1 MKTALT
7 LLILLTL
14 ISFDTFAQHLLQ
26 RDLPDD
32 AHARIGKGVISG
44 NVAYSPDGL
53 RLAVASGI
61 GIWVYDTATYEAVFL
76 LSGHTQEV
84 TSVVFSLDGNT
95 IASADGNWEDNNLRL
110 WDAVTGEEKFA
121 LAGGFLEFGGIAFSP
136 DGNTLAST
144 DFSGIRLWDTDTGE
158 EKQII
163 KTGGN
168 VASLAF
174 SPDGETLASGG
185 WLQDGTIRLW
195 DVETGTEKLAITEG
209 SDSADHLAYSFD
221 GTMIASAGGWSD
233 TNIYLW
239 DAATGELKQTLMGED
254 FGEVTSIAFSR
265 DSATLASSGGFLDSD
280 IRLWDVDT
288 GQQKG
293 SLTGHTSDVVGLA
306 FSPDEI
312 TLASGSEDGSIRF
325 WDFEEAAQ
333 KATITGHT
341 GGINRIAFSPD
352 GATLV
357 TVNYHT
363 VDLWDAVTG
372 EYRSTAA
379 EEGFILGAGLSADGD
394 TFATDD
400 YTNSIRLLDVFTGET
415 KIQLSGHTDSV
426 NAISISLD
434 GNTVASASGPLF
446 GDGEHSIFIWNA
458 VTGEHMHTLSGHT
471 GAIDVLAFSPNGELL
486 ASGSQDSTVRLW
498 HANAGVQV
506 LAFERH
512 TEAITSLAFSA
523 DGQTLA
529 SGSMDGTIR
538 LWNIDTAENEQTLSV
553 DAIWPESVAF
563 GFDEGTFAA
572 GTYENTV
579 ELWDTMTG
587 ERQAVLDGHRG
598 SVNALAFNPVNG
610 MLASGSDDGT
620 VLLWD
625 ITLDIEVAILKGD
638 VNQDGVVNILDLVLV
653 ATRLGNTGPNIA
665 DANGD
670 GSVNILDLVLVA
682 GEMSSAPA
690 APPIH
695 SGGMA
700 MLSPS
705 EVKQWLEEAR
715 GLGLDDVTS
724 LRGIRFL
731 EGLLAVLTPRETALL
746 PNYPNPFNPET
757 WIPYRLAADADVQIS
772 IYDGRGVLVRRL
784 DLGRQPAGHYIDRGR
799 AAYWDGRNEHAE
811 TVASGVYFYQFSAAD
826 YSHMRRMV
834 VVK

>member
-1 MKTALT
+1 MKTVLASV
-7 LLILLTL
+7 ILLTL
-14 ISFDTFAQHLLQ
+14 ISLNAFAQDSPQ
-26 RDLPDD
+26 WGLPDD
-32 AHARIGKGVISG
+32 ALARLGKGVISG
-44 NVAYSPDGL
+44 NIVYSPDGA

-61 GIWVYDTATYEAVFL
+61 GIWVYDTTTYEAVFL
-76 LSGHTQEV
+76 LSGHSEEV
-84 TSVVFSLDGNT
+84 TSVAFSRDGNT
-95 IASADGNWEDNNLRL
+95 IASGDGNWEDNNLRL

-144 DFSGIRLWDTDTGE
+144 DFRGIRLWDTDTGE
-158 EKQII
+158 EKQVI
-163 KTGGN
+163 KTGQSI
-168 VASLAF
+168 ASLAF

-195 DVETGTEKLAITEG
+195 DVETGEEKLAITEG
-209 SDSADHLAYSFD
+209 SDSADHLAYSLD
-221 GTMIASAGGWSD
+221 GTTIASAGGWSD

-239 DAATGELKQTLMGED
+239 DATTGDLKQTLQGEE

-265 DSATLASSGGFLDSD
+265 DSTTLASSGGIFDSD
-280 IRLWDVDT
+280 IRLWDVET

-293 SLTGHTSDVVGLA
+293 SLTGHTSDVVSLA

-325 WDFEEAAQ
+325 WEVTESAE
-333 KATITGHT
+333 KAKITGHT
-341 GGINRIAFSPD
+341 SGINRLAFSPD
-352 GATLV
+352 GGTLV

-363 VDLWDAVTG
+363 VELWDAATG
-372 EYRSTAA
+372 AYRSTVT
-379 EEGFILGAGLSADGD
+379 EEGFIWRVGLSGDGD
-394 TFATDD
+394 SFAIND
-400 YTNSIRLLDVFTGET
+400 YDNSIRLLDVSTGDI
-415 KIQLSGHTDSV
+415 KITLTGHTDTI
-426 NAISISLD
+426 NAIAISLD
-434 GNTVASASGPLF
+434 GATVAGASGPLF
-446 GDGEHSIFIWNA
+446 GDGEHSIFIWDA
-458 VTGEHMHTLSGHT
+458 VTGEHRHTLDGHT
-471 GAIDVLAFSPNGELL
+471 GAIDVLAFSPDGEML

-498 HANAGVQV
+498 HTAAGLQ
-506 LAFERH
+506 AFSFELH
-512 TEAITSLAFSA
+512 TDAITSLAFSV

-529 SGSMDGTIR
+529 SGSMDGTVR
-538 LWNIDTAENEQTLSV
+538 LWNIATADIERTLSV

-563 GFDEGTFAA
+563 GYDEGTFAA

-579 ELWDTMTG
+579 ELWDAMTG
-587 ERQAVLDGHRG
+587 DRRAVLGGHRG

-625 ITLDIEVAILKGD
+625 ITLDTEVTVLKGD
-638 VNQDGVVNILDLVLV
+638 VNKDGVVNILDLVLV
-653 ATRLGNTGPNIA
+653 ATRLGSTGPNIA

-670 GSVNILDLVLVA
+670 GNVNILDLVLVA
-682 GEMSSAPA
+682 GEMVVAPA

-731 EGLLAVLTPRETALL
+731 ERLLAALTPRETALL

-757 WIPYRLAADADVQIS
+757 WIPYRLAVDADVRIS
-772 IYDGRGVLVRRL
+772 IYDGRGVLVRQL
-784 DLGRQPAGHYIDRGR
+784 NPGYQPAGHYIDRGR
-799 AAYWDGRNEHAE
+799 AAYWDGKNEHAE
-811 TVASGVYFYQFSAAD
+811 TVASGVYIYRLAAGDFSA
-826 YSHMRRMV
+826 SRRMV
-834 VVK
+834 IVK